1 MSNPIDDM
9 AIEIEEEIRARF
21 QNEEDASVR
30 AAQEFRAACFKC
42 AVLKQKLKIEQDL
55 NREDRVNWKG
65 KA

>member
-1 MSNPIDDM
+1 MNPIDEQANAEMD
-9 AIEIEEEIRARF
+9 EIV
-21 QNEEDASVR
+21 ASVVNSVD
-30 AAQEFRAACFKC
+30 AEDVYFEALKSACFKI